1 MASVDVVT
9 TGQGPGLVVVPG
21 GTRRA
26 RHYQAMAAALA
37 DVYTVHI
44 IERRGR
50 GKSPAQGSDY
60 GLDVE
65 VADLL
70 EVLEETKSR
79 QVFGHSYGGLI
90 ALHAALATE
99 LDRVIL
105 YEPAVSVH
113 DSIAWEWLPRFE
125 RLLAEGKDARAMVT
139 FLHALDLMPSGPV
152 VTAFVWAM
160 QRFTAEGRAVR
171 EVLPTAATESRVV
184 HELDSDGSRYAAVAA
199 PTLLLGGGRSP
210 AYLQEV
216 LILLADTIPGAR
228 MVLTPEF
235 DHNAPDLGDPAAV
248 AELIRA

>member
-37 DVYTVHI
+37 DTYTVHV

-65 VADLL
+65 ISDLL
-70 EVLEETKSR
+70 EVLEETKSQ
-79 QVFGHSYGGLI
+79 QVFGHSYGGLV
-90 ALHAALATE
+90 ALHAALTTE

-113 DSIAWEWLPRFE
+113 GSIAWDWLPRFE
-125 RLLAEGKDARAMVT
+125 QLLAEGKDARAMVT
-139 FLHALDLMPSGPV
+139 FLHALDMMPSGPV
-152 VTAFVWAM
+152 VTAIAWVM
-160 QRFTAEGRAVR
+160 QHFTAEGRAVR

-184 HELDSDGSRYAAVAA
+184 HQLDSDGSRYSAVTA

-216 LILLADTIPGAR
+216 LILLGETIPDNR
-228 MVLTPEF
+228 VVITPEF
-235 DHNAPDLGDPAAV
+235 DHNAPDLGDPAGV
-248 AELIRA
+248 ARLIRA

>member
-37 DVYTVHI
+37 DKYTVHV

-50 GKSPAQGSDY
+50 GKSPAQGAGY

-65 VADLL
+65 ISDLL
-70 EVLEETKSR
+70 EVLEETKSK
-79 QVFGHSYGGLI
+79 QVFGHSYGGLV
-90 ALHAALATE
+90 ALHAALVTE

-113 DSIAWEWLPRFE
+113 GSISWQWLPRFE
-125 RLLAEGKDARAMVT
+125 QLLAEGKDARAMVE

-152 VTAFVWAM
+152 VTAFAWAM
-160 QRFTAEGRAVR
+160 QRFTTEGRAVR
-171 EVLPTAATESRVV
+171 EVLPTAARESRVV
-184 HELDSDGSRYAAVAA
+184 HELDSDGSRYAAVTA

-216 LILLADTIPGAR
+216 LILLGETIPNAS
-228 MVLTPEF
+228 VVITPEF
-235 DHNAPDLGDPAAV
+235 DHNAPDLGGPAAV